1 MSYIIF
7 EFDPKDIKYLINH
20 NFLKRKSKY
29 VSSLMSYKIFI
40 SSSPFKIYTSNNSGL
55 KRPRLNITFTSVLI
69 HFKNLRSQL
78 SFLYELI
85 RHAMQEEKQNKD
97 LELLWD
103 TTNPPNG
110 WNGNLSTNWNKH
122 YSQTLDNKDATS
134 AAEIDGSTS

>member
-7 EFDPKDIKYLINH
+7 EFNPKDIKYLINH

-110 WNGNLSTNWNKH
+110 
-122 YSQTLDNKDATS
+122 
-134 AAEIDGSTS
+134 